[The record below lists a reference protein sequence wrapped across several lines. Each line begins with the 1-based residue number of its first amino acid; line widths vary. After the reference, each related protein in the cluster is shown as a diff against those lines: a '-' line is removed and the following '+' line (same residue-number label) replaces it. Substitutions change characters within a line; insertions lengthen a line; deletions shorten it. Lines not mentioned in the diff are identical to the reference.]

1 MEIVRKEIS
10 KQDFE
15 TGRMPS
21 ASNFIM
27 VEVESGEKKTSGGIV
42 IGFNDEVQY
51 AEGNENH
58 IADVA
63 TIHGKVVKKPANLNL
78 NHNGVNCPPWDTEM
92 EIEIGDEVWFNTLV
106 ATNCTELTMEGR
118 VFKLIPYGDLFVAK
132 REMKGVYNTVVYNGR
147 EYLSGS
153 DPYTE
158 VICLNGYCLVEKVEK
173 KSLGSLDLLSEQNI
187 DLTRGVI
194 RYMGSKNKSY
204 HNKFYSDDIDVQIG
218 DEVLFTDDNYPIPL
232 ERFKYNA
239 TFDNG
244 KMYFATQRRFMAA
257 VLSQNN

>member
-1 MEIVRKEIS
+1 MEIQRKRIS
-10 KQDFE
+10 KEEFE
-15 TGRMPS
+15 RGRMAS
-21 ASNFIM
+21 ASNLIM
-27 VEVESGEKKTSGGIV
+27 IEVESGEKKTAGGVV
-42 IGFNDEVQY
+42 IGFNDEIQY
-51 AEGNENH
+51 AEGSDNH

-63 TIHGKVVKKPANLNL
+63 TVHGKVEKIPLSLNFRPD
-78 NHNGVNCPPWDTEM
+78 NPNAPSWTTEL
-92 EIEIGDEVWFNTLV
+92 EIQVGDEVWFNPLV
-106 ATNCTELTMEGR
+106 ATNCTELLVEDR

-132 REMKGVYNTVVYNGR
+132 RQTTEPKV
-147 EYLSGS
+147 
-153 DPYTE
+153 E
-158 VICLNGYCLVEKVEK
+158 VICLNGYCLIGKVEK

-187 DLTRGVI
+187 DLTRGII

-204 HNKFYSDDIDVQIG
+204 QNKFYTDDIDVQIG
-218 DEVLFTDDNYPIPL
+218 DEVLFAEGNYPIPL